1 MVERWRTEL
10 GDKLEV
16 GSAPVHRVLR
26 ADVSD
31 TSLSEDIRKEHFP
44 ERTDLKFLLSLPAI
58 TVYKTPNKTYVTPR
72 AFSKNRH
79 PLCLPSQLL

>member
-1 MVERWRTEL
+1 VESRRTEL
-10 GDKLEV
+10 GKEFKV
-16 GSAPVHRVLR
+16 GSAPAHRVLR
-26 ADVSD
+26 AGVSD

>member
-26 ADVSD
+26 ADLSD
-31 TSLSEDIRKEHFP
+31 IGAYKKGGFP
-44 ERTDLKFLLSLPAI
+44 LA
-58 TVYKTPNKTYVTPR
+58 NK
-72 AFSKNRH
+72 S
-79 PLCLPSQLL
+79 